1 MVNFDGM
8 GLTEYTRKRDFKK
21 TGDSAGKPLPKKVK
35 GASRFVIQKHA
46 ARRLHYDFRL
56 EMEGVL
62 KSWALPKGL
71 PWKRGEKHLAVEV
84 EDHPIEYEDFEGV
97 IPEGQYGGGTV
108 MVWDRGTYY
117 VYGEQPVKSLREGK
131 LHMLL
136 DGKKAKGEWTLVRI
150 RGREG
155 EKNQWLILKTGD
167 DVKPISSKLEDQS
180 VKTGRTMKQIADAR
194 DAEWQSNRVEDQ
206 SATSQFKARIRQAIK
221 KKVKAELA
229 GRGRRSRRDTLPG
242 KTERPVGE
250 LSLSSLPAAKP
261 RFVEP
266 MKAKLVEKPPTTGD
280 WIYELKFDG
289 IRLITIKHGAK
300 VSLLSRNQNDLSAR
314 FPEIVDV
321 VKNLPADECV
331 LDGEVVA
338 LDDQGRSSFQLLQAR
353 EMEGRKSPVYLY
365 AFDLLQ
371 LDGKSLVSMPLEA
384 RKNVLEKLCAGTD
397 DPRIRYSG
405 AIGGDARQL
414 LGEVQRRGLEGIIC
428 KLSNSVY
435 EPGRRSG
442 AWIKLKCVN
451 EQEFVIGGYTP
462 PQGARKYF
470 GAILAGYYK
479 GRDLVF
485 AGKVGTGFTTKLLAT
500 LHKKFRAEERA
511 DCPFIDLPSKQN
523 GQWVLGITPSMMKKI
538 QWINPKFVAEI
549 NFAEWTR
556 DGKSRAPVFMGW
568 REDKKASDV
577 IRETP
582 DRWIRAPGK
591 KKQLVRAF
599 SLAHSNIKSRE
610 LISRIEA

>member
-1 MVNFDGM
+1 MA
-8 GLTEYTRKRDFKK
+8 LTEYKRKRDFKK
-21 TGDSAGKPLPKKVK
+21 TSEPAGKPVPKKVK

-117 VYGEQPVKSLREGK
+117 VYGEQPLKSLGEGK
-131 LHMLL
+131 LHLLL

-150 RGREG
+150 RGRDG

-167 DVKPISSKLEDQS
+167 DAKPISSNLEDES

-194 DAEWQSNRVEDQ
+194 DAEWQSGRAEDQ
-206 SATSQFKARIRQAIK
+206 SPTSQFKARIREAIK
-221 KKVKAELA
+221 KKVKDEAV
-229 GRGRRSRRDTLPG
+229 GGDRRARRDT
-242 KTERPVGE
+242 RPRAARGRLGE
-250 LSLSSLPAAKP
+250 PSLPNLPSAKP

-266 MKAKLVEKPPTTGD
+266 MKAKLVEKPPATGA

-289 IRLITIKHGAK
+289 IRLIATKDHEKG
-300 VSLLSRNQNDLSAR
+300 SLLSRNQNDLSAR
-314 FPEIVDV
+314 FPEIVDAV
-321 VKNLPADECV
+321 RKLPADECV
-331 LDGEVVA
+331 VDGEVVA
-338 LDDQGRSSFQLLQAR
+338 LDEEGRSSFQLLQAR
-353 EMEGRKSPVYLY
+353 EMEGRESAVYFY

-371 LDGKSLVSMPLEA
+371 LDGKVLLSLPLEA
-384 RKNVLEKLCAGTD
+384 RKSVLEKLCADAGD
-397 DPRIRYSG
+397 SPIRYSG
-405 AIGGDARQL
+405 AIGGDANQL
-414 LGEVQRRGLEGIIC
+414 LKEVRRRGLEGIIG
-428 KLSNSVY
+428 KLRNSVY

-462 PQGARKYF
+462 PQGARKHF
-470 GAILAGYYK
+470 GAVLVGYYK
-479 GRDLVF
+479 DRDLLF
-485 AGKVGTGFTTKLLAT
+485 AGKAGTGFTTKSLAT

-511 DCPFIDLPSKQN
+511 DCPFVDLPSKQN

-538 QWINPKFVAEI
+538 HWINPKFVAEI
-549 NFAEWTR
+549 KFAEWTR
-556 DGKSRAPVFMGW
+556 DGKLRAPVFMGL
-568 REDKKASDV
+568 REDKKPDEV
-577 IRETP
+577 FRE
-582 DRWIRAPGK
+582 AP
-591 KKQLVRAF
+591 L
-599 SLAHSNIKSRE
+599 S
-610 LISRIEA
+610 

>member
-1 MVNFDGM
+1 MA
-8 GLTEYTRKRDFKK
+8 LTEYKRKRDFKK
-21 TGDSAGKPLPKKVK
+21 TNEPSGKSVPKKIK

-56 EMEGVL
+56 EMESVL

-117 VYGEQPVKSLREGK
+117 VYGEQPIKSLREGK
-131 LHMLL
+131 LHLLL

-150 RGREG
+150 RGRDG

-167 DVKPISSKLEDQS
+167 DVKPISSKLEDES

-206 SATSQFKARIRQAIK
+206 SATSQFKARIREAIK
-221 KKVKAELA
+221 KKAKDEAV
-229 GRGRRSRRDTLPG
+229 GRDRRARRDTLPG
-242 KTERPVGE
+242 EAHGPLGE
-250 LSLSSLPAAKP
+250 PSLPDLPGGKP

-266 MKAKLVEKPPTTGD
+266 MKAKLMEKPPAAGD

-289 IRLITIKHGAK
+289 IRVIAIKDCGK

-314 FPEIVDV
+314 FPEIVDA
-321 VKNLPADECV
+321 VKNLPTDECV

-338 LDDQGRSSFQLLQAR
+338 LDEQGRSSFQLLQAR
-353 EMEGRKSPVYLY
+353 EMEGRKSPIYFYV
-365 AFDLLQ
+365 FDLLQ
-371 LDGKSLVSMPLEA
+371 LDGKSLVSVPLEE
-384 RKNVLEKLCAGTD
+384 RKNVLEKLCASGG

-405 AIGGDARQL
+405 AIGGDAEHL
-414 LGEVQRRGLEGIIC
+414 LTEVQRRGLEGIIG
-428 KLSNSVY
+428 KLRNSVY
-435 EPGRRSG
+435 EPDRRSG

-470 GAILAGYYK
+470 GAILVGYYK
-479 GRDLVF
+479 DGDLVF
-485 AGKVGTGFTTKLLAT
+485 AGKVGTGFTTKSLAA
-500 LHKKFRAEERA
+500 LHKKFRAEERS
-511 DCPFIDLPSKQN
+511 DCPFVDLPSKQN
-523 GQWVLGITPSMMKKI
+523 GEWVLGITPSMMKKMH
-538 QWINPKFVAEI
+538 WINPKFVAEI
-549 NFAEWTR
+549 KFAEWTR
-556 DGKSRAPVFMGW
+556 DRKLRAPVF
-568 REDKKASDV
+568 RALRDDKQPGEV
-577 IRETP
+577 VRETP
-582 DRWIRAPGK
+582 PT
-591 KKQLVRAF
+591 
-599 SLAHSNIKSRE
+599 
-610 LISRIEA
+610 